1 MAKKKAA
8 PATKKVAAAKNPGG
22 RRRGAPL
29 REARAMTPAVLAK
42 VSSMWLEGVAVTKI
56 AEAVK
61 VSEGTV
67 RGYIRDHIRPAWER
81 DLQHDRAMLLAK
93 VAHMEEIAWK
103 KFHSKAPAESIRSV
117 KRELV
122 DETDEKATVDKV
134 LKHEDTRRNIF
145 RPGQVAWLQVV
156 QWCLEY
162 RAKIDGMFAPQ
173 RHEINGSAELRV
185 AGPRGQVDEEM
196 VKRWKQAVQERLL
209 RAQSLN

>member
-8 PATKKVAAAKNPGG
+8 AKKNPGG

-29 REARAMTPAVLAK
+29 RGERAMTPAMLAK
-42 VSSMWLEGVAVTKI
+42 VSAMWLEGVALNRI
-56 AEAVK
+56 AQVVK

-93 VAHMEEIAWK
+93 VAHMEEIAWER
-103 KFHSKAPAESIRSV
+103 FHSKAPAESIRSI

-122 DETDEKATVDKV
+122 DATEDAIAVEKVCKSE
-134 LKHEDTRRNIF
+134 KTRRNIF

-162 RAKIDGMFAPQ
+162 RAKLDGMFAPQ